1 MSLGG
6 TIGDLQSRMG
16 YREYE
21 LWCRYRQKYGPLN
34 PVRMYDRAGAM
45 VATQI
50 NNAHGGKAK
59 PQDFMLLNENHE
71 VEDFNPDNDVKLLI
85 KSGAMIQSDRQ
96 VKIGKRKR
104 R

>member
-1 MSLGG
+1 
-6 TIGDLQSRMG
+6 MG

-59 PQDFMLLNENHE
+59 PQDFIPFGNDVNEE
-71 VEDFNPDNDVKLLI
+71 QDFNPDNDVKLLI
-85 KSGAMIQSDRQ
+85 QSGAKIQSDRQ
-96 VKIGKRKR
+96 VKVGKRKR
-104 R
+104 G